1 MEDIRDIIDK
11 IVRGCAKCGIET
23 GDVLAAFVASTVNL
37 DSFNI
42 AVYHNQCL
50 MNDIYSTVRL
60 LRQMSLILHW
70 TEELLLQ
77 VQKRS
82 FCKP

>member
-23 GDVLAAFVASTVNL
+23 GDVLAAFVASTVTL

-42 AVYHNQCL
+42 EIYHSL
-50 MNDIYSTVRL
+50 MNDI
-60 LRQMSLILHW
+60 
-70 TEELLLQ
+70 
-77 VQKRS
+77 
-82 FCKP
+82 

>member
-37 DSFNI
+37 DSSN
-42 AVYHNQCL
+42 VKLRQVLNL
-50 MNDIYSTVRL
+50 MNDIYCTVRL

-70 TEELLLQ
+70 TEELLLP

>member
-23 GDVLAAFVASTVNL
+23 GDVLAAFVASTVNI
-37 DSFNI
+37 DSFNVEI
-42 AVYHNQCL
+42 YQIHSL
-50 MNDIYSTVRL
+50 MNDIYSTIRL